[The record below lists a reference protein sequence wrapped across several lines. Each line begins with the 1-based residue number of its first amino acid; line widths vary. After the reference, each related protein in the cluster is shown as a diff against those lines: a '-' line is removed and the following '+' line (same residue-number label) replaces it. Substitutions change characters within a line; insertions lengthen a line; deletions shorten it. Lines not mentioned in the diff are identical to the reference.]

1 MNRWGKA
8 ALAATAVWWTSAA
21 LAMSEAPA
29 PDADLAAFAGVAAS
43 GDALYAEHWIRAEGD
58 NNGGP
63 FAIVDK
69 RAARIYVFGAAGRLV
84 GASPTLLGLARG
96 DVAVPGSGQ
105 KDPAQLLPDERKT
118 PAGRFASSPGV
129 NLDGESVVWVDY
141 DSGIA
146 IHRVRPGRSLP
157 QRLHSLATDSA
168 DDKRMSLGCVVVPEE
183 FFSAVV
189 MPTLGQAR
197 ATVYVLPEETPVQA
211 MFRESVR
218 PLPPPVPAPAPESV
232 AQKVPAETAVP
243 AEPAAPVAAAPGGSG
258 TDGESGAATSP
269 TFVVGAMT
277 AR

>member
-1 MNRWGKA
+1 MDVQGR
-8 ALAATAVWWTSAA
+8 TVQSA
-21 LAMSEAPA
+21 
-29 PDADLAAFAGVAAS
+29 G
-43 GDALYAEHWIRAEGD
+43 
-58 NNGGP
+58 
-63 FAIVDK
+63 
-69 RAARIYVFGAAGRLV
+69 
-84 GASPTLLGLARG
+84 
-96 DVAVPGSGQ
+96 
-105 KDPAQLLPDERKT
+105 
-118 PAGRFASSPGV
+118 
-129 NLDGESVVWVDY
+129 
-141 DSGIA
+141 
-146 IHRVRPGRSLP
+146 VRPGRSLP

-168 DDKRMSLGCVVVPEE
+168 DDKRLSLGCVVVPEE
-183 FFSAVV
+183 FFSTVV

-258 TDGESGAATSP
+258 TDGESGAATPP